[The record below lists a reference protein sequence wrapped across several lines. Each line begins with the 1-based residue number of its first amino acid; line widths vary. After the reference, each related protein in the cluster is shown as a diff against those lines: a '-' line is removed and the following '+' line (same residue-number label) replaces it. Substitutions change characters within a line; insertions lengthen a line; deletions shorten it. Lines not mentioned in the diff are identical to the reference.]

1 MAKLE
6 TLFQEEIQEEFEELG
21 KLEVGTDKYKTAV
34 DGLTKLCDRAIE
46 LEKIKTDAELKQDQ
60 QNVDAELRAEQLKDE
75 RKDRVVKNCLTG
87 AGIVIPTAVT
97 IWGTIKSIKFEETGT
112 ITTIMGRGFIQKL
125 RPKM

>member
-6 TLFQEEIQEEFEELG
+6 TLLHEEIQEEFEELG
-21 KLEVGTDKYKTAV
+21 KLEVGTDKYKAAV

-46 LEKIKTDAELKQDQ
+46 LEKLKTDAELKQDQ

-97 IWGTIKSIKFEETGT
+97 IWGTLKSIKFEETGT

-125 RPKM
+125 LPKK

>member
-6 TLFQEEIQEEFEELG
+6 TLLNEEIQDEFEELG
-21 KLEVGTDKYKTAV
+21 KLDVGSDKYRATV

-46 LEKIKTDAELKQDQ
+46 LEKFKTEHEFKREQQAAEDDLKI
-60 QNVDAELRAEQLKDE
+60 EQLNDE
-75 RKDRVVKNCLTG
+75 KKDRLIKNSLTA
-87 AGIVIPTAVT
+87 AGIIIPTAVT

-125 RPKM
+125 LPKK

>member
-6 TLFQEEIQEEFEELG
+6 TLLHEEIQDEFEELG
-21 KLEVGTDKYKTAV
+21 KLDVGSDKYKSAV

-46 LEKIKTDAELKQDQ
+46 LEKIKTDAELRQDQ

-75 RKDRVVKNCLTG
+75 RKDRVVKNVLTG

-125 RPKM
+125 LPKK